1 MKHLLHDEEGI
12 DTTKQEG
19 FKGGA
24 VVKPQTGKGAM
35 EIKDIISPGPLQD
48 HKTQI
53 DGSASPKQHDL
64 NDQEEDSEED
74 KYSDAMS
81 ELPNEAINDESLTQ
95 NQQGNQHQEDMRHV
109 EEGLNKAK
117 NEVQRLTQGKPDKI
131 NDKVNIPDIKGG
143 IDEIKDGS
151 SKYNEESTDSPQDEG
166 DTDVIKENGKSSEP
180 HISEKK
186 QNFDENFDENLE
198 EKKKN
203 STHTDGVKDKINKVE
218 NDSTLTKQQDGDP
231 SNNERNTY
239 ITIDENSTTGEPDLQ
254 DNSEVLVQEYSI
266 QIKGGTVTTKAET
279 EDSSS
284 EQQHLTDVNTQ
295 EQTIGR
301 ENTAQTE
308 GETDTIMYE
317 EDESKTT
324 QNTFICKQGGVDTQ
338 LGEGHEIRGDGKSS
352 TPPPEQH
359 LPKKNQGTDEEEN
372 SSGTNDNINKLEN
385 DSTVDKPQDEAPSY
399 SGGNTNITTDENLT
413 TAELHVQDNSEV
425 QEDHLHEDTNQNEG
439 DSGKIKD
446 KPEDLTSEEPLDP
459 KNQQQQQQEE
469 GFFQNLHNFLRIT

>member
-24 VVKPQTGKGAM
+24 VVIPQTGKGAM

-81 ELPNEAINDESLTQ
+81 ELPNEAIDDESLTQ
-95 NQQGNQHQEDMRHV
+95 NQQQGSQHREDMHHV

-117 NEVQRLTQGKPDKI
+117 NEVQGLTQGKPDKI

-151 SKYNEESTDSPQDEG
+151 SKYNEESTDSPQDER

-198 EKKKN
+198 EN

-324 QNTFICKQGGVDTQ
+324 QNTFLCKQGGADTK
-338 LGEGHEIRGDGKSS
+338 LGEMHDIRGDGKSS

-359 LPKKNQGTDEEEN
+359 LPKKNQGTDKEEN
-372 SSGTNDNINKLEN
+372 SSRTNDNINKLEN
-385 DSTVDKPQDEAPSY
+385 DSTVDKPQDVAP
-399 SGGNTNITTDENLT
+399 
-413 TAELHVQDNSEV
+413 AELHLQDNRIQNTEFIELQV
-425 QEDHLHEDTNQNEG
+425 Q
-439 DSGKIKD
+439 
-446 KPEDLTSEEPLDP
+446 
-459 KNQQQQQQEE
+459 
-469 GFFQNLHNFLRIT
+469 